1 MSVTPPSFMPA
12 SGWIK
17 RYVDLYTP
25 LSESPPEAHFASAI
39 ALLSAAVGHRAV
51 VRWGRSS
58 EPCTVWAVLEGRS
71 AVARKTTTSETAMAV
86 AARAFDYEGERL
98 VLARRLGHTSDRGLI
113 EMVAPKDAEQAK
125 SWEEGHGQPPGV
137 FAAWDEFGAALG
149 RPGDVKGSDWIG
161 RIQTTLMSMYGGK
174 HAGIQTGAHKL
185 PGGRCALAIVATMTR
200 AELEQRVSTGLLKS
214 GFMGRFVLIPF
225 GGRHQ
230 VLPRPPLFTQA
241 MFDEEGHLALFLRAV
256 AESNSI
262 GDVFGL
268 LAPDAAERFDDWY
281 TTRSLELEKRAE
293 MTQNEDD
300 AAVSSV
306 FFRLQTTAIKVA
318 ALVAISQRMGDL
330 VKANPLPGTKIQ
342 VADMD
347 IGIGLAE
354 FALAEVK
361 SLIETDELSVERQFQ
376 QKVIKKLE
384 ERNGAG
390 PISMRELLSNIRS
403 PMTYR
408 QKKFAVWA
416 LHPEEIHCEELDKH
430 GKNERVLVSR
440 AAE

>member
-1 MSVTPPSFMPA
+1 MTVTPPSFIPA
-12 SGWIK
+12 EGWIK

-25 LSESPPEAHFASAI
+25 LSESPPEAHFATAM

-51 VRWGRSS
+51 VRWGRSC

-86 AARAFDYEGERL
+86 ASRAFDHEGERL
-98 VLARRLGHTSDRGLI
+98 VIARRLGHTSDRGLI

-161 RIQTTLMSMYGGK
+161 RIQTTLMSMYGGR
-174 HAGIQTGAHKL
+174 HGGIQTGANKL
-185 PGGRCALAIVATMTR
+185 PGGRCALSIVATMTR
-200 AELEQRVSTGLLKS
+200 AELEQRVSAGLLKS
-214 GFMGRFVLIPF
+214 GFMGRFVLVPF

-230 VLPRPPLFTQA
+230 VLPRPPEFTPA
-241 MFDEEGHLALFLRAV
+241 MVDEEGQLSLFLRAV
-256 AESNSI
+256 AESNAI

-268 LAPDAAERFDDWY
+268 LTPDAAYHFDQWY
-281 TTRSLELEKRAE
+281 ITRSVELEKRAE
-293 MTQNEDD
+293 LTQTEEDV
-300 AAVSSV
+300 AISSV
-306 FFRLQTTAIKVA
+306 FFRLQTTAMKVA
-318 ALVAISQRMGDL
+318 ALVAISNRMGDL
-330 VKANPLPGTKIQ
+330 VKSNPLPGTKIQ
-342 VADMD
+342 VTDME

-361 SLIETDELSVERQFQ
+361 SLLETDEMSVERIFQ
-376 QKVIKKLE
+376 QKVLKKLE

-390 PISMRELLSNIRS
+390 PMTMRELLSGIRS

-416 LHPEEIHCEELDKH
+416 LHPEELHCEEVDKH
-430 GKNERVLVSR
+430 GKTERVLVSR
-440 AAE
+440 VAE